1 MKMTEEIDL
10 GPMLGQE
17 SATILQG
24 CDPSYD
30 NRESLTRRLGT
41 LGGELIVE
49 TLKKLESG
57 QAKETKQPTESP
69 TPYTHRLTKDLGR
82 VDWKKSP
89 EEIERFIRA
98 VTPWPGAVTSA
109 RFKDS

>member
-10 GPMLGQE
+10 GPVLGQE

-57 QAKETKQPTESP
+57 QAKETKQPAESP

-82 VDWKKSP
+82 VDWKKITGGNRKIYQSGHSLAGGRHQRK
-89 EEIERFIRA
+89 IQ
-98 VTPWPGAVTSA
+98 
-109 RFKDS
+109 DS